1 MGLVRG
7 KFGRGRLVEAVR
19 GFRIAGRVRRDDRAE
34 GKGPAVEVAP
44 KIDRRLTRVAA
55 EQVFSRVAGAN
66 QIEGNALRLL
76 ENGAENYPA
85 WLEAIGQAQRT
96 IHFENYIIT
105 SDATGR
111 RFRDALVAKAREG
124 VTVRVLYDWMGCLTK
139 TNPGFWR
146 TLRAAGGDVRGFN
159 RPRLDSPFGWLSR
172 NHRKSLS
179 VDGVVGYVAGLCV
192 GDVWVG
198 DAARKIEAWRDTG
211 VEVRG
216 PAVADIDLAFAQ
228 TWKFAGGG
236 TIPRVMAD
244 MEPVARAGEI
254 ALRVIGSKPATMG
267 LYRFDQLIAAVA
279 RERLWLTDAYF
290 VGTTLYVQ
298 ALIDAARDGVD
309 VRLLVPGASD
319 IPVAKALSRAGYRA
333 LLEAGVRVFE
343 WDGPMLHAKTAVADG
358 RWGRIGSTNLN
369 LASWAGNWELDIA
382 VEDEAFAGQ
391 MDRMFQR
398 DLEHATEIVLERKRM
413 LAAEP
418 RSGTP
423 RRGSPGRIAAGAA
436 GLGSTVSAAITNHRA
451 LGPAEAKVMAIGGAL
466 LFAVSLLAVLYPL
479 VVTFPLAVLGSWVA
493 ATLMIR
499 AIRLRGGQ
507 AQPPTD
513 DATMDVDTTSS
524 SGVLQADAAFRSVR
538 ANDQDRQLE
547 SPTPDRS
554 HAR

>member
-1 MGLVRG
+1 LGVVGEKLGPARIIG
-7 KFGRGRLVEAVR
+7 ALR
-19 GFRIAGRVRRDDRAE
+19 GFRIARRMRRDGAAGADRDAA
-34 GKGPAVEVAP
+34 PAA
-44 KIDRRLTRVAA
+44 DSRRKLTRIAA
-55 EQVFSRVAGAN
+55 EHVFSRVAGAN
-66 QIEGNALRLL
+66 QIEGNSLRLL
-76 ENGAENYPA
+76 QNGAENYPA
-85 WLEAIGQAQRT
+85 WLEAIGLAQHT

-105 SDATGR
+105 SDAAGR
-111 RFRDALVAKAREG
+111 QFRDALVAKAREG

-139 TNPGFWR
+139 TRLGFWR
-146 TLRAAGGDVRGFN
+146 RLREAGGEVHGFN

-179 VDGVVGYVAGLCV
+179 VDGMVGYVAGLCV

-198 DAARKIEAWRDTG
+198 NAARKIEAWRDTG

-216 PAVADIDLAFAQ
+216 PAVVDIDLAFAQ
-228 TWKFAGGG
+228 TWKFAGGE
-236 TIPRVMAD
+236 TIVRTVSQA
-244 MEPVARAGEI
+244 EAVRAGEI

-279 RERLWLTDAYF
+279 RQRLWLTDAYF
-290 VGTTLYVQ
+290 VGTTSYVQ
-298 ALIDAARDGVD
+298 ALIDAAQDGVD

-382 VEDEAFAGQ
+382 VEDEGFAGQ
-391 MDRMFQR
+391 MERMFER
-398 DLEHATEIVLERKRM
+398 DLDHATEIVLERRRV

-418 RSGTP
+418 RARASRFGAP

-451 LGPAEAKVMAIGGAL
+451 LGPAEAKVMAIGGGL
-466 LFAVSLLAVLYPL
+466 LFALSLLAVLRPL
-479 VVTFPLAVLGSWVA
+479 VVTFPLAALGSWVA
-493 ATLMIR
+493 ATLVIR
-499 AIRLRGGQ
+499 AIRLWGGKP
-507 AQPPTD
+507 QPPTD
-513 DATMDVDTTSS
+513 DRAAEVDITSS
-524 SGVLQADAAFRSVR
+524 SDALQPDAAFSSVP
-538 ANDQDRQLE
+538 AND
-547 SPTPDRS
+547 
-554 HAR
+554 

>member
-1 MGLVRG
+1 M
-7 KFGRGRLVEAVR
+7 
-19 GFRIAGRVRRDDRAE
+19 
-34 GKGPAVEVAP
+34 AP
-44 KIDRRLTRVAA
+44 KTDRRLTRVAA

-139 TNPGFWR
+139 TKPGFWR

-179 VDGVVGYVAGLCV
+179 VDGMVGYVAGLCV

-236 TIPRVMAD
+236 AIPRVMAD
-244 MEPVARAGEI
+244 VKPVARAGEI

-479 VVTFPLAVLGSWVA
+479 IVTLPLAVLGSWVA
-493 ATLMIR
+493 ATLIIR

-513 DATMDVDTTSS
+513 DATADVDTTSS

>member
-1 MGLVRG
+1 MRRDGAAGADRNAAPALDSRQ
-7 KFGRGRLVEAVR
+7 KLT
-19 GFRIAGRVRRDDRAE
+19 RIAAE
-34 GKGPAVEVAP
+34 H
-44 KIDRRLTRVAA
+44 
-55 EQVFSRVAGAN
+55 VFSRVAGAN
-66 QIEGNALRLL
+66 QVEGNALRLL
-76 ENGAENYPA
+76 QNGAENYPA
-85 WLEAIGQAQRT
+85 WLEAIGQAQHT
-96 IHFENYIIT
+96 VHFENYIIT

-111 RFRDALVAKAREG
+111 RFRDALVAKAQEG

-139 TNPGFWR
+139 TRPGFWR
-146 TLRAAGGDVRGFN
+146 SLREAGGEVHGFN

-179 VDGVVGYVAGLCV
+179 VDGTVGYVAGLCV

-198 DAARKIEAWRDTG
+198 DVARKIEAWRDTG

-228 TWKFAGGG
+228 AWKFAGGEPIARP
-236 TIPRVMAD
+236 TIEGAT
-244 MEPVARAGEI
+244 ARAGEI

-279 RERLWLTDAYF
+279 RQRLWLTDAYF
-290 VGTTLYVQ
+290 VGTTSYVQ
-298 ALIDAARDGVD
+298 ALIDAAQDGVD

-319 IPVAKALSRAGYRA
+319 LPVAKALSRAGYRA

-382 VEDEAFAGQ
+382 VEDAEFAGQ
-391 MDRMFQR
+391 MERMFER
-398 DLEHATEIVLERKRM
+398 DLEHATEIVLERRKV

-418 RSGTP
+418 RSGVP

-466 LFAVSLLAVLYPL
+466 LLAVSVLAVLHPL
-479 VVTFPLAVLGSWVA
+479 VVTFPLAALGSWVA
-493 ATLMIR
+493 ATLLIR
-499 AIRLRGGQ
+499 AIRLWGGKP
-507 AQPPTD
+507 QPPTD
-513 DATMDVDTTSS
+513 DRAAEVDITSS
-524 SGVLQADAAFRSVR
+524 SGVLQPDAAFRSVPP
-538 ANDQDRQLE
+538 ND
-547 SPTPDRS
+547 
-554 HAR
+554 

>member
-1 MGLVRG
+1 MKRDV
-7 KFGRGRLVEAVR
+7 
-19 GFRIAGRVRRDDRAE
+19 AGPGRRDPEPPLESR
-34 GKGPAVEVAP
+34 K
-44 KIDRRLTRVAA
+44 KLTRVAA
-55 EQVFSRVAGAN
+55 EHVFSRVAGAD
-66 QIEGNALRLL
+66 QVQGNALRLL
-76 ENGAENYPA
+76 QNGAENYPA
-85 WLEAIGQAQRT
+85 WLEAIGQARQT
-96 IHFENYIIT
+96 VHFENYIIT

-111 RFRDALVAKAREG
+111 RFRDALVAKAQEG
-124 VTVRVLYDWMGCLTK
+124 VEVRVLYDWMGCLTK
-139 TNPGFWR
+139 TKPGFWR
-146 TLRAAGGDVRGFN
+146 PLRRAGGEVRGFN

-179 VDGVVGYVAGLCV
+179 VDGTVGYVAGLCV

-228 TWKFAGGG
+228 TWKFAGGQL
-236 TIPRVMAD
+236 IPSVTRDGRVA
-244 MEPVARAGEI
+244 VAPAGDI

-290 VGTTLYVQ
+290 VGTTSYVQ
-298 ALIDAARDGVD
+298 ALIDAAQDGVD

-333 LLEAGVRVFE
+333 LLEAGVRVYE

-382 VEDEAFAGQ
+382 VEDTAFAGQ
-391 MDRMFQR
+391 MESMFER
-398 DLEHATEIVLERKRM
+398 DLDHATEIVLERRRV

-418 RSGTP
+418 RSGGSRFVAP

-466 LFAVSLLAVLYPL
+466 LFAVSLLAVVYPL
-479 VVTFPLAVLGSWVA
+479 VVTFPLAILGSWVS

-499 AIRLRGGQ
+499 AIRLWSGKPP
-507 AQPPTD
+507 PPTD
-513 DATMDVDTTSS
+513 DRVGDIDGHVDITSS
-524 SGVLQADAAFRSVR
+524 SGGLQADAALTSVR
-538 ANDQDRQLE
+538 TNDQDRQLE
-547 SPTPDRS
+547 SPASDRS
-554 HAR
+554 HA